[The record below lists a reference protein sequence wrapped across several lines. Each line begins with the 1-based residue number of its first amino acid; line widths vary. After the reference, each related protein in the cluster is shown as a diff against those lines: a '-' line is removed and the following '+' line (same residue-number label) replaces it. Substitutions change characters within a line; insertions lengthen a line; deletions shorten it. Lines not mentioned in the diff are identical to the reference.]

1 MYKVNIPF
9 KSKLRSEK
17 EWEISISEL
26 KRAKADGIYLIY
38 DRFLLDD
45 KKKQR
50 TKSIFED
57 NKKMLETAGF
67 EVYAWVVPTIG
78 YGSLANETEVEAAKK
93 YRKIMG
99 VHGKETNA
107 FCPLD
112 DDFCKDLYT
121 TFSNVAKTGV
131 KRILLED
138 EFTLTGGKL
147 PINSIG
153 CCCDTHMKKLCEILG
168 EDISREKLA
177 KHLTEGKPNK
187 YREAFF
193 KLSEQSLIKVAKGIE
208 KAVHDIDPQ
217 IRIGM
222 SANSASYH
230 IEGADFVTLCKTVAG
245 NTKPFARLTGAPYWK
260 DNAPNM
266 NSVIETIRGQ
276 SVWCANEGIE
286 CMTEGDTYPRP
297 RFIVPASHLEM
308 YDMILRADKNTDSI
322 LKYMH
327 DYNSKDNY
335 ETGYIDNHVENAG
348 IYEEIEKRFKGS
360 TVGLKVYETPY
371 SISEMDFDETFPY
384 MAFADHGILPLIS
397 QWLVTDC
404 SVPTTYGSAEGASLV
419 FGQNAKSLTESDI
432 KGGLILDIA
441 AAKILM
447 EKGVDVGFTNIEEAP
462 KPSGEYFIEQ
472 DDIICAATERE
483 GGFFRITPNPE
494 AKVLSEFYCSFGS
507 LIGTTGF
514 CEAQD
519 RYPACYMYENKK
531 GQRFMVYTF
540 AATCIKTKCSGYSGL
555 FRNYYRQSQL
565 IEGYKWLCGRKLPAV
580 CKKAPYLYIICK
592 REEEK
597 LHIGLFNISADKIY
611 NPVIEVEK
619 EYKSADFYNCT
630 GRIEGENVVLE
641 ETILPYS
648 VAFITLS

>member
-1 MYKVNIPF
+1 M
-9 KSKLRSEK
+9 SRLRSEK

-38 DRFLLDD
+38 NRFLLDNQ
-45 KKKQR
+45 KKQR
-50 TKSIFED
+50 MKNIFEN
-57 NKKMLETAGF
+57 NKKILETAGF

-93 YRKIMG
+93 YRRIMG
-99 VHGKETNA
+99 VQGKETNA

-112 DDFCKDLYT
+112 EDFCEDLYS

-153 CCCDTHMKKLCEILG
+153 CCCDTHMKMLCEILG

-177 KHLTEGKPNK
+177 QYLIEGKPNK
-187 YREAFF
+187 YRDAFF
-193 KLSEQSLIKVAKGIE
+193 KLSGESLIKVVKGIE
-208 KAVHDIDPQ
+208 KAVHDVDPE

-230 IEGADFVTLCKTVAG
+230 IEGADFMTLCRIIAG

-260 DNAPNM
+260 DYYVPTINPI
-266 NSVIETIRGQ
+266 IETVRLQ
-276 SVWCANEGIE
+276 SVWCTEEGIE

-297 RFIVPASHLEM
+297 RFIVPAAHLEM
-308 YDMILRADKNTDSI
+308 YDMILRADTNTDSI

-327 DYNSKDNY
+327 DYNSRDDY
-335 ETGYIDNHVENAG
+335 EPGYIDNHIENAG
-348 IYEEIEKRFKGS
+348 IYAEIEKRFKGK
-360 TVGLKVYETPY
+360 TVGLKMFEKPLN
-371 SISEMDFDETFPY
+371 ISEMNFDETFPY
-384 MAFADHGILPLIS
+384 MAFADHGILPLVS

-404 SVPTTYGSAEGASLV
+404 SIPTTYGDAEGASLV
-419 FGQNAKSLTESDI
+419 FGQNAKFLTESDI
-432 KGGLILDIA
+432 NGGLILDIA
-441 AAKILM
+441 AAKILN
-447 EKGVDVGFTNIEEAP
+447 EKGVDVGFVKIEEAS

-472 DDIICAATERE
+472 DDVTCATTERE
-483 GGFFRITPNPE
+483 GGFFRITPNH
-494 AKVLSEFYCSFGS
+494 KVTVLSEFYYSFGS
-507 LIGTTGF
+507 ISGTTGING
-514 CEAQD
+514 AAD
-519 RYPACYMYENKK
+519 RYPACYLYENEK

-540 AATCIKTKCSGYSGL
+540 AATCIKTKCSGYNGL

-565 IEGYKWLCGRKLPAV
+565 IKGYEWVSGRKLPAV
-580 CKKAPYLYIICK
+580 CKKAPHLYIICK
-592 REEEK
+592 REGKK
-597 LHIGLFNISADKIY
+597 LHIGLFNISPDKIY
-611 NPVIEVEK
+611 NPAIEIEK
-619 EYKSADFYNCT
+619 EYKTADFYNCT
-630 GRIEGENVVLE
+630 GKIEGENVVLG
-641 ETILPYS
+641 ETMLPYS